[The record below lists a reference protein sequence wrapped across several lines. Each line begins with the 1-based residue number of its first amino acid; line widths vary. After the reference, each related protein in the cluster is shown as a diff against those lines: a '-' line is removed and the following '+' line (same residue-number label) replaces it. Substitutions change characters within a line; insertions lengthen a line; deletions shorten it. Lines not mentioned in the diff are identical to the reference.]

1 MQTGELRA
9 GSKGV
14 RVPLN
19 QSMIDFL
26 AETAT
31 SLKDLWDNAESEK
44 EFWEGLELLG
54 YTLFHDEKYGDRKYI
69 GVSARG
75 DEFRFTVTK
84 NAQGLL
90 ALDLRLWW

>member
-1 MQTGELRA
+1 MQNIELRA
-9 GSKGV
+9 GKGL

-19 QSMIDFL
+19 QSVIDFL
-26 AETAT
+26 AKASEE
-31 SLKDLWDNAESEK
+31 LKDLYDNASSEK

-54 YTLFHDEKYGDRKYI
+54 YTLFQDDKYGDRKYV

-75 DEFRFTVTK
+75 DELRFTITK
-84 NAQGLL
+84 NKQGLL